1 MDFPTLLL
9 IGAFVVIIITALA
22 LFSTVGPVS
31 LDDTLNNDAPSNFE
45 SRLNKSRLQKGA
57 LAATAVGAGVA
68 AAPMANAQDPR
79 KKKDDGGSGCGDA
92 ALMTTGSDSGAS
104 DSGSDS
110 DGGSSC
116 GGGGCGD

>member
-1 MDFPTLLL
+1 MDFPVIMLLL
-9 IGAFVVIIITALA
+9 AFVAVVAIALIM
-22 LFSTVGPVS
+22 LSRVGPIP
-31 LDDTLNNDAPSNFE
+31 LDHDAPSNFE

-92 ALMTTGSDSGAS
+92 ALITTGSDSGAS